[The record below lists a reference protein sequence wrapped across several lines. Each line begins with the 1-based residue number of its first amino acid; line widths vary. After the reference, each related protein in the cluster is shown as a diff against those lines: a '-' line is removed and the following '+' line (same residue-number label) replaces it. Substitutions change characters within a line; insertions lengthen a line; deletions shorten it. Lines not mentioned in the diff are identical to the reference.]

1 MKVSQE
7 KTDRQKYEEIQK
19 RLSSKLI
26 ANPTNKEDEF
36 NRGILCA
43 KSIIKEIYGLPER
56 SDKVEY

>member
-1 MKVSQE
+1 MS
-7 KTDRQKYEEIQK
+7 KTDRDKYELVQNK
-19 RLSSKLI
+19 LKNKLI
-26 ANPTNKEDEF
+26 VNPNNREAEF

>member
-1 MKVSQE
+1 MS
-7 KTDRQKYEEIQK
+7 KTDRDKYELVQNK
-19 RLSSKLI
+19 LKDKLI
-26 ANPTNKEDEF
+26 VNPNNREAEF